1 MTVYKIRFGQ
11 EIVHLDRCTSVRQ
24 FLRGRTDQILA
35 ALVITL
41 VLMGLAALIPAAAG
55 RLLAEPEPTPTPAP
69 SRTPPPVGVLLPD
82 ERDRALQ
89 GVVIIANDHTYGMAS
104 LIDTQGDLLT
114 ASSLIANSQSLR
126 LIDNTGGMHEVRVLG
141 VDGVAG
147 VALIRATVIDGVP
160 MSFGD
165 ASALNAN
172 EPVELLASP
181 KVLYLQSAIPA
192 RIGSI
197 SDGHLSLRVNDLP
210 GNLGGP
216 IVGPGGKVL
225 AILTGPGAGITIDKT
240 QPDIAGWVK
249 QPGGLL
255 PLAPL
260 PPNLVLRG
268 SDTTSS
274 PPPSPPVSTTA
285 VPLTVTSASPSRA
298 STAQDTAVT
307 IQGSGFVA
315 GSLLRVRFIPVSSEV
330 GGFDALGAALVNGST
345 LTAKVPAGEMVQDYN
360 IQLTNGDGTT
370 MSSPVGFTV
379 TP

>member
-1 MTVYKIRFGQ
+1 MRIG
-11 EIVHLDRCTSVRQ
+11 RCTIVRQ
-24 FLRGRTDQILA
+24 LLRGRTDQILT

-41 VLMGLAALIPAAAG
+41 LLMGLVALVSAATG
-55 RLLAEPEPTPTPAP
+55 RLMAQPAVTPTPTP
-69 SRTPPPVGVLLPD
+69 SRTAPPVGVLLPD

-104 LIDTQGDLLT
+104 LVDGQGDLLT

-147 VALIRATVIDGVP
+147 VAMVRASVINGIP
-160 MSFGD
+160 MSAGD
-165 ASALNAN
+165 AGALQAN

-181 KVLYLQSAIPA
+181 KALYVQSAIPA

-197 SDGHLSLRVNDLP
+197 SGGHLSLRVDDLP

-216 IVGPGGKVL
+216 IVGPAGKVL
-225 AILTGPGAGITIDKT
+225 GILTGPRAGISID
-240 QPDIAGWVK
+240 QVQADLAGWSK
-249 QPGGLL
+249 QPGTLL

-274 PPPSPPVSTTA
+274 PPPSPPASTPA
-285 VPLTVTSASPSRA
+285 VRVTVVSASPSRA
-298 STAQDTAVT
+298 SSAQDSAVT
-307 IQGSGFVA
+307 VQGTGFVA
-315 GSLLRVRFIPVSSEV
+315 GAALRVRFIPISSEA
-330 GGFDALGAALVNGST
+330 GAFDALAVALVNAST
-345 LTAKVPAGEMVQDYN
+345 LTVKVPAGQIIQDYN

-370 MSSPVGFTV
+370 IRSPVGFTV
-379 TP
+379 TS

>member
-1 MTVYKIRFGQ
+1 M
-11 EIVHLDRCTSVRQ
+11 RQ

-55 RLLAEPEPTPTPAP
+55 RLLAQPLPTPTPSP
-69 SRTPPPVGVLLPD
+69 SRTAPPVGVLLPD

-104 LIDTQGDLLT
+104 LIDSQGDLLT

-147 VALIRATVIDGVP
+147 VALIRATVVDGVP
-160 MSFGD
+160 LLFGD
-165 ASALNAN
+165 ASALTPS
-172 EPVELLASP
+172 EPVEVLASP

-192 RIGSI
+192 NIGSI
-197 SDGHLSLRVNDLP
+197 SNGQLHLRVDDLP

-216 IVGPGGKVL
+216 IVGPGGKVVGV
-225 AILTGPGAGITIDKT
+225 LTGPGAGISIDKT
-240 QPDIAGWVK
+240 QADIAFWIK
-249 QPGGLL
+249 QPGGLV

-274 PPPSPPVSTTA
+274 PPPSPSASTPS
-285 VPLTVTSASPSRA
+285 VRLTITSASPSRA

-330 GGFDALGAALVNGST
+330 GAFDALGAALVNAST
-345 LTAKVPAGEMVQDYN
+345 LTAKVPAGQMVQDYN
-360 IQLTNGDGTT
+360 IELTNGDGTT
-370 MSSPVGFTV
+370 ISSQVGFTV